1 MTTWLAIVAIGLIT
15 YTIRLSFILLLDR
28 WTIPEPL
35 MRSLRFVPPSVFA
48 AIVLP
53 EIFNGSGAGVP
64 PLHNPRLISALV
76 AALVAWK
83 TKSIVLTLLAG
94 FAVLFLVQ
102 WLFRS

>member
-15 YTIRLSFILLLDR
+15 YAIRLAFIVLLGH
-28 WTIPEPL
+28 WTIPDPV

-53 EIFNGSGAGVP
+53 EIFSGNGAGVS
-64 PLHNPRLISALV
+64 PLQNPRLISAIV
-76 AALVAWK
+76 AALIAWK
-83 TKSIVLTLLAG
+83 TKSILLTLLAG

-102 WLFRS
+102 ALL

>member
-1 MTTWLAIVAIGLIT
+1 MSAWLAIVVIGLIT
-15 YTIRLSFILLLDR
+15 YAIRLAFIVLLGH

-53 EIFNGSGAGVP
+53 EIFSGNGAGS
-64 PLHNPRLISALV
+64 PLLLNPRLISAVV
-76 AALVAWK
+76 AALIAWK
-83 TKSIVLTLLAG
+83 TKNIVLTLVAG

-102 WLFRS
+102 ALL